1 MDTGYFCRQVCRFCG
16 ISDRMHGE
24 NFNLPIAESEH
35 FFAMASIG
43 SFVPGWTLVC
53 PKRHYL
59 NLADFYETAEFV
71 EFSSRV
77 GSAVVQAYGAPVVA
91 FEHGCRHAGSLTGCG
106 TDHAHLH
113 LVPFYG
119 NLGAAVRQF
128 DPTSQWIAGRA
139 RDVNRLVGDQEYL
152 LMAESVQGL
161 GAAALMG
168 PVEGPPSQYFRL
180 ALATALGQESRANYR
195 VYPFTELAT
204 QTASRLEGFLRSSM
218 ESLELVA

>member
-113 LVPFYG
+113 LVP
-119 NLGAAVRQF
+119 
-128 DPTSQWIAGRA
+128 
-139 RDVNRLVGDQEYL
+139 
-152 LMAESVQGL
+152 
-161 GAAALMG
+161 
-168 PVEGPPSQYFRL
+168 
-180 ALATALGQESRANYR
+180 
-195 VYPFTELAT
+195 
-204 QTASRLEGFLRSSM
+204 
-218 ESLELVA
+218 